1 MHRSK
6 RRETVIYREY
16 GKTGKKVSML
26 GFGGM
31 RFSNVDDREACTAM
45 MVEAAKG
52 GVNYFDTAPGY
63 FSTRSEQA
71 FGDGF
76 RELARQGLPYFC
88 STKTFAVTESAI
100 RKELDGQLK
109 RLGVSAVDFY
119 HIWCITSVEN
129 WRGRRKDG
137 ILETFRKLK
146 EEKLIRH
153 ICVSS
158 HLIGDEIKELLME
171 GVFEGVLFG
180 YSAYNFN
187 TRQAAFD
194 AIAAKDLGCVVMN
207 PLGGGIIPRNPKI
220 FDFIRMRPEESVVEA
235 ALRFLFSHERI
246 DVSLV
251 GFSTVEQVRESL
263 KAVERFQPLSAAEL
277 DRIKKG
283 IRGAFGEL
291 CTGCQYCDE
300 CPQEIRIP
308 QLMDAY
314 NQKRL
319 SGQDQDLLNRLS
331 WHWNLEPSEAAKC
344 TECGHCEEAC
354 TQHLP
359 IMARLKEIAAVGA
372 AAAKAKK

>member
-1 MHRSK
+1 M
-6 RRETVIYREY
+6 IYREY

-31 RFSNVDDREACTAM
+31 RFSRVDDREACTAM
-45 MVEAAKG
+45 MVEAARG

-63 FSTRSEQA
+63 FGTRSEQA
-71 FGDGF
+71 YGDGF
-76 RELARQGLPYFC
+76 RELARQGLPYYC
-88 STKTFAVTESAI
+88 ATKTFATTESAI
-100 RKELDGQLK
+100 RKEIEGQLT
-109 RLGVSAVDFY
+109 RLGVPAVDFY
-119 HIWCITSVEN
+119 HIWCITSLEN
-129 WRGRRKDG
+129 WRERKKEG

-207 PLGGGIIPRNPKI
+207 PLGGGLIPRNPKV
-220 FDFIRMRPEESVVEA
+220 FDFIRMRPEDSVVEA
-235 ALRFLFSHERI
+235 ALRFLFTQERI

-251 GFSTVEQVRESL
+251 GFSTVEEVRECL
-263 KAVERFQPLSAAEL
+263 RAVERFQPLNEAEME
-277 DRIKKG
+277 RIKQG
-283 IRGAFGEL
+283 IRGAFDQL
-291 CTGCQYCDE
+291 CTGCQYCDG
-300 CPQEIRIP
+300 CPQEIPIP
-308 QLMDAY
+308 QLMEAY
-314 NQKRL
+314 NQKRF
-319 SGQDQDLLNRLS
+319 SGKDQDLLNRLS
-331 WHWNLEPSEAAKC
+331 WHWNVKPSEAARC
-344 TECGHCEEAC
+344 TECGHCEEEC

-359 IMARLKEIAAVGA
+359 IMERMKEIAAAGE